1 MVHARGVA
9 LFALLGL
16 QLSSCARAPAPLSA
30 ASALAGDWRAG
41 SGGLAL
47 DVTLRARGGFV
58 SGYGELR
65 NPRGQN
71 SHWVVTGEYA
81 PPTITLRFISHD
93 RVLGR
98 YVGHLDPDG
107 TMHGVLFDLGLP
119 GDSLVFFRTS

>member
-9 LFALLGL
+9 FVGLLGL
-16 QLSSCARAPAPLSA
+16 VLSGCARAPAPLSA
-30 ASALAGDWRAG
+30 ASAIAGNWRAG

-47 DVTLRARGGFV
+47 DVTLRAHGGFV
-58 SGYGELR
+58 SGYGELH
-65 NPRGQN
+65 NPRGQD
-71 SHWVVTGEYA
+71 SQWVVSGEYV
-81 PPTITLRFISHD
+81 PPTITLRFVSHD

-107 TMHGVLFDLGLP
+107 TMHGVLYDLGLP